1 MKKLI
6 LLLLV
11 LILTSCGARKVDV
24 SKIEIKKD
32 SIVDTKVIVTT
43 TENKIK
49 TDSTNVITKADI
61 DEITFTPVDSSKEI
75 VIEGKRYKNVVLK
88 VKKSKTNSL
97 YTNKKKQSDNKHTD
111 SIASI
116 KAVKKEVIDG
126 KTKDTDKKESI
137 VGNIVVYSLLLL
149 FWVALAL
156 FVRKMYK
163 TYIA

>member
-1 MKKLI
+1 MKKNI
-6 LLLLV
+6 LV
-11 LILTSCGARKVDV
+11 LVFILASCGARKTNATSID
-24 SKIEIKKD
+24 IRKD

-61 DEITFTPVDSSKEI
+61 DEITFIPVDSSKEI

-97 YTNKKKQSDNKHTD
+97 YTNKKKQSDNKRTD

>member
-1 MKKLI
+1 MKKI
-6 LLLLV
+6 ILV
-11 LILTSCGARKVDV
+11 LVFILASCGARKTNTTSID
-24 SKIEIKKD
+24 IRKD

-97 YTNKKKQSDNKHTD
+97 YTNKKKQSDNKRTD
-111 SIASI
+111 SIANI

>member
-1 MKKLI
+1 MKKI
-6 LLLLV
+6 ILV
-11 LILTSCGARKVDV
+11 LVFILASCGARKTNTASID
-24 SKIEIKKD
+24 IRKD

-97 YTNKKKQSDNKHTD
+97 YTNKKKQSDNKRTD
-111 SIASI
+111 SLASI

>member
-1 MKKLI
+1 VKKI
-6 LLLLV
+6 ILV
-11 LILTSCGARKVDV
+11 LVFILASCGARKTNTTSID
-24 SKIEIKKD
+24 IRKD

-97 YTNKKKQSDNKHTD
+97 YTNKKKQSDNKRTD
-111 SIASI
+111 SIANI